1 MGAGEPEEGLGAPLL
16 GEEEAQAG
24 PSSGGVGARGRRTQ
38 GGPPDSAAVADSA
51 LAIPLVWEADEPD
64 EVAAVRLGFSL
75 PPAIPVFPKRRLLSR
90 RLLLLA
96 SIGAIVIVSV
106 AVGWALANRSFH
118 RSPPPPALLPP
129 TSPPPRLSPPPP
141 SPSPPQPHPSLLPPQ
156 PPPKPSPPPLPP
168 SPSPPRRLP
177 PPNSPSPS
185 PPPIL
190 PSLSPLPPS
199 PKPPPTPPPPPQ
211 PSLPPSPPS
220 PPPFG
225 GACKPFS
232 AGSGTELCQLGASC
246 AIVHHFIDA
255 Y

>member
-24 PSSGGVGARGRRTQ
+24 PSGGAPPRGRRAQ

-64 EVAAVRLGFSL
+64 EVAAARLIGFSL
-75 PPAIPVFPKRRLLSR
+75 QPAIPVFPKKRLLSR

-96 SIGAIVIVSV
+96 SIGVIVIVSV
-106 AVGWALANRSFH
+106 AVGWALANRNFH
-118 RSPPPPALLPP
+118 RSPPPPLLPP
-129 TSPPPRLSPPPP
+129 TSPPPRPRLR
-141 SPSPPQPHPSLLPPQ
+141 PSPPQPHPST
-156 PPPKPSPPPLPP
+156 PPLPP
-168 SPSPPRRLP
+168 SPSPPP
-177 PPNSPSPS
+177 PPSPS
-185 PPPIL
+185 SPTPIL
-190 PSLSPLPPS
+190 PSLSPLPP
-199 PKPPPTPPPPPQ
+199 PPHPRPPPP
-211 PSLPPSPPS
+211 PPS

-225 GACKPFS
+225 GACMPFS

-246 AIVHHFIDA
+246 AIVHQFTDA